1 MDKQS
6 HTSDWAQKAR
16 NKGYDQW
23 LLVLLDAIE
32 PIAPIVAQGLWVTQP
47 IAGLWGGTTA
57 IKLLAET
64 LEAPNGVDQLR
75 KQLSDDTGE

>member
-6 HTSDWAQKAR
+6 HTSDWAKKAR
-16 NKGYDQW
+16 DKGYDQW

-47 IAGLWGGTTA
+47 LAGLWGKSSA
-57 IKLLAET
+57 VQLLAET
-64 LEAPNGVDQLR
+64 LEAPDGVTRLR